1 MPVRNGS
8 INAGLQRR
16 AELKVLRCTLQLIP
30 PAFVAKTCQPGGAA
44 YFFGNASF
52 ASFSSSCTQLFDL
65 IGSKAMIS
73 EPAATTMAIAA

>member
-1 MPVRNGS
+1 MSRSESTRTFLVVWDMY
-8 INAGLQRR
+8 GL
-16 AELKVLRCTLQLIP
+16 E
-30 PAFVAKTCQPGGAA
+30 
-44 YFFGNASF
+44 NASF